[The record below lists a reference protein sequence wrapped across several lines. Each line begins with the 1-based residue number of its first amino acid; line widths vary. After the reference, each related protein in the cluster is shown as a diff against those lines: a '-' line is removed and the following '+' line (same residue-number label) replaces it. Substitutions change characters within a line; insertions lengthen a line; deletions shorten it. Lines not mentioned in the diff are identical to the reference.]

1 MENTITFSLDS
12 PEIQYLIQRDNK
24 LGAII
29 RRIGPLSYTVHSD
42 GYSFLIHEII
52 EQMLSVKAGQKI
64 YSRLVDLCD
73 GKLTPDRVSLLSF
86 EQIKSIGT
94 ANSKVKFI
102 QEITNE
108 VSSGNLDFNELNS
121 LSDEDAYKK
130 LMSFRGIGNWTASMY
145 LLFVKNSQ
153 DILPYDD
160 AAFLQTFKWLYK
172 KQKVN
177 KNIVLKKCKKWSPF
191 SSLASRYFY
200 KALDTGLTKT
210 KVEDLLEE

>member
-1 MENTITFSLDS
+1 MKNTITFSLNS
-12 PEIQYLIQRDNK
+12 PEIQYLIQRDGK

-29 RRIGPLSYTVHSD
+29 QRIGPMTYATYTD

-64 YSRLVDLCD
+64 FSRLVDLCE
-73 GKLTPDRVSLLSF
+73 GKLTPDRVSSLSF
-86 EQIKSIGT
+86 EEIKSIGT
-94 ANSKVKFI
+94 ATSKVRFI

-108 VSSGNLDFNELNS
+108 VLSGNLNFDELNS
-121 LSDEDAYKK
+121 LSDEDAYRK
-130 LMSFRGIGNWTASMY
+130 LMSIRGIGNWTASMY

-153 DILPYDD
+153 DVLPYDD

-177 KNIVLKKCKKWSPF
+177 KNIVQNKCRKWSPY
-191 SSLASRYFY
+191 SSLGARYFY
-200 KALDTGLTKT
+200 KALDTGLTKI
-210 KVEDLLEE
+210 KVEDLLEV

>member
-1 MENTITFSLDS
+1 MGNTITFSLNS
-12 PEIQYLIQRDNK
+12 PEIQYLIQRDGK

-29 RRIGPLSYTVHSD
+29 QRIGPMTYTTYTD

-64 YSRLVDLCD
+64 FSRLVDLCE
-73 GKLTPDRVSLLSF
+73 GKLTPDRVSSLSF
-86 EQIKSIGT
+86 EEIKSIGT
-94 ANSKVKFI
+94 ATSKVRFI

-108 VSSGNLDFNELNS
+108 VLSGNLNFDELNS

-130 LMSFRGIGNWTASMY
+130 LMSIRGIGNWTASMY

-153 DILPYDD
+153 DVLPYDD

-177 KNIVLKKCKKWSPF
+177 KNIVQNKCHKWSPY
-191 SSLASRYFY
+191 SSLGARYFY
-200 KALDTGLTKT
+200 KALDTGLTKI
-210 KVEDLLEE
+210 KVEDLLEV

>member
-29 RRIGPLSYTVHSD
+29 RRIGPMSYTVHSD